1 MISSEATA
9 ADRRLKPFGMA
20 SADTD
25 PDRFAVAAHTTRFW
39 KPGDRVFPGEC
50 LGIAV
55 DSDTLVR
62 ARDGGRVSLIEYDV
76 DREEVILI
84 VEPAGGD

>member
-1 MISSEATA
+1 MISSEASA
-9 ADRRLKPFGMA
+9 ADRSLNPFTTAAAEAGA
-20 SADTD
+20 
-25 PDRFAVAAHTTRFW
+25 DRFAVAAHTTRFW